1 MSPAITD
8 ISTDVLKNDNGNE
21 IKNVIE
27 NKIDNDKK
35 FKKVE
40 FNLDSPIF
48 IELQRILNNSP
59 LNDKTQKK
67 IEEFLLNQA
76 TIIFNDRISESKD
89 INYYKLN
96 SSIIKRIRSSY
107 SDLDKLINNFREN
120 VTQKKIKKFDL
131 ELNYLFSVLTN
142 DLIIKYLLG
151 RVLRIISNNSLI
163 NKNTISVNVA
173 IDLAKDLVNYC
184 IIFEYNK
191 FKKKKYI
198 P

>member
-27 NKIDNDKK
+27 NKIDNDKN
-35 FKKVE
+35 FKKVD

-59 LNDKTQKK
+59 LNVKTQKK

-96 SSIIKRIRSSY
+96 SSIIKRIRS
-107 SDLDKLINNFREN
+107 
-120 VTQKKIKKFDL
+120 
-131 ELNYLFSVLTN
+131 
-142 DLIIKYLLG
+142 
-151 RVLRIISNNSLI
+151 
-163 NKNTISVNVA
+163 
-173 IDLAKDLVNYC
+173 
-184 IIFEYNK
+184 
-191 FKKKKYI
+191 
-198 P
+198 